1 MTTYLAA
8 LPGDPKAPRRSY
20 KVFNHN
26 SKEQVIERTF
36 EADIAGDA
44 GEVEISF
51 LGDKK
56 LTEREALALSLL
68 QILLQ
73 DRLFDELREKDQ
85 ATYSIAVNTNYT
97 AEPAPSSSLSIHF
110 TTSRENSQDEYKKV
124 HVPLT
129 LDEVEREKQ
138 LGDKLGLD
146 VWIALL
152 SSYAET
158 GVVPSMKAQKQK
170 DEVKIADVTA
180 SDVAS
185 VLKKLLNEGKR
196 RDIVV
201 KSIAPED
208 KKWEH

>member
-1 MTTYLAA
+1 MAA
-8 LPGDPKAPRRSY
+8 G
-20 KVFNHN
+20 
-26 SKEQVIERTF
+26 
-36 EADIAGDA
+36 
-44 GEVEISF
+44 
-51 LGDKK
+51 
-56 LTEREALALSLL
+56 
-68 QILLQ
+68 QI
-73 DRLFDELREKDQ
+73 
-85 ATYSIAVNTNYT
+85 
-97 AEPAPSSSLSIHF
+97 
-110 TTSRENSQDEYKKV
+110 SQDEYKKV

-180 SDVAS
+180 SDVAA